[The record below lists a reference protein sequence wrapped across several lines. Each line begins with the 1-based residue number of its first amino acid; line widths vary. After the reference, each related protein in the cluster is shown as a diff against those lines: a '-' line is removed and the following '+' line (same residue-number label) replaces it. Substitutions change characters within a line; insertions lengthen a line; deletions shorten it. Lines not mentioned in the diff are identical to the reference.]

1 MSNALNLQRR
11 GLLLVISSPSGA
23 GKTTIC
29 QELLEKDEDGI
40 SLSVSVTTRTKRP
53 GEIDGVHYH
62 FKTEEEFHELVKAGE
77 FLEHAKVFNNY
88 YGTLKK
94 PVYEA
99 LEQGKDVLFDIDWQ
113 GTQHLKETVQGDV
126 VTIFILPP
134 SKEELEKRLRN
145 RQQDSEDTIQARMSK
160 ANSEISHYTEYTYI
174 IVNKH
179 LETSID
185 KVYSILK
192 SERLKRRRLTGLNTF
207 VRELTDY

>member
-1 MSNALNLQRR
+1 MSGSLNLQRR

-23 GKTTIC
+23 GKTTISRA
-29 QELLEKDEDGI
+29 LLDQDEDGI
-40 SLSVSVTTRTKRP
+40 SLSVSVTTRPKRP
-53 GEIDGVHYH
+53 NETDGVHYH
-62 FKTEEEFHELVKAGE
+62 FRTEEEFQALVDADE
-77 FLEHAKVFNNY
+77 FLEHAKVFNY
-88 YGTLKK
+88 RYGTLKK

-99 LEQGKDVLFDIDWQ
+99 LHEGKDVLFDIDWQ
-113 GTQHLKETVQGDV
+113 GTQRLKETVQGDV

-134 SKEELEKRLRN
+134 SKNELETRLRK
-145 RQQDSEDTIQARMSK
+145 RQQDSEETILTRMEQ

-207 VRELTDY
+207 VRELTNY

>member
-1 MSNALNLQRR
+1 MSNSLNLQRR
-11 GLLLVISSPSGA
+11 GLLLIISSPSGA
-23 GKTTIC
+23 GKTTISRA
-29 QELLEKDEDGI
+29 LLDKDEDGI
-40 SLSVSVTTRTKRP
+40 SLSVSVTTRPKRP
-53 GEIDGVHYH
+53 SEVDGVHYH
-62 FKTEEEFHELVKAGE
+62 FRTEEEFQALVDAE
-77 FLEHAKVFNNY
+77 AFLEHAKVFNHR

-99 LEQGKDVLFDIDWQ
+99 LEEGKDVLFDIDWQ
-113 GTQHLKETVQGDV
+113 GTQYLKEKVQGDV

-134 SKEELEKRLRN
+134 SKDELENRLRN
-145 RQQDSEDTIQARMSK
+145 RQQDSEDTIQSRMEK